1 MNDVVIVAIITAIA
15 SIVSNV
21 ILSQR
26 STQEMA
32 HKLEINQREMAHKL
46 ETQQA
51 VTDTKIEELTR
62 EVRAHNNF
70 ARRMPV
76 VENKLETL
84 GDTVHELQKYH
95 ME

>member
-1 MNDVVIVAIITAIA
+1 MNEAIIAALIAGGAAIIGNIITAKKSA
-15 SIVSNV
+15 
-21 ILSQR
+21 
-26 STQEMA
+26 QEMA

-70 ARRMPV
+70 AQRMPV
-76 VENKLETL
+76 VENKIETL
-84 GDTVHELQKYH
+84 NDTVHELQKYH